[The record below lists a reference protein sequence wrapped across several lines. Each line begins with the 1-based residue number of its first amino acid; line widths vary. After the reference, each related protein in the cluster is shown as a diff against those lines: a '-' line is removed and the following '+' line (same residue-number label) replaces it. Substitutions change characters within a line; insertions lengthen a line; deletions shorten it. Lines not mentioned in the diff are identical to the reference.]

1 MNAPLLEFLDFCSL
15 AEGIVLHDRLIAIK
29 PAAGRLPQARLQLG
43 EFRSQKKPESHDDHS
58 ALRPKSLRRPMK
70 PADTRIDSSMVENW
84 NEFLKPLVASGVLVE
99 EPGYARPVSI
109 GERPERYRDHLS
121 RSGPSLLH
129 EDAWHETG
137 RLLGG
142 ERTYN
147 CSALPM
153 LRQRF
158 FYERFGNTREE
169 HSVWS
174 LVGQYRSLGDALLKL
189 RESTCVGLTSY
200 VIAPIPPIALLL
212 LERSRNPE
220 ELLQRSLEL
229 RDDYADLRQS
239 LSSLRADLADP
250 YVTPHEKMRAISS
263 WKKSWETLDRYKK
276 APSRIEI
283 GSTSTE
289 FIDFGSIRD
298 GLGFDSLNVQKIIEE
313 LISSGVRAAYSW
325 RVRFLHQV
333 ARRYLATPDSAI
345 HDGFYRLFGRHIQRE
360 DLRRISALTE
370 PQATNSRTNIGE

>member
-15 AEGIVLHDRLIAIK
+15 VEGIVLHDRLIAIK
-29 PAAGRLPQARLQLG
+29 PAAGRLPQTRLQMG
-43 EFRSQKKPESHDDHS
+43 EFRSQEKPESHEDQS
-58 ALRPKSLRRPMK
+58 AWRPISLRRPKK
-70 PADTRIDSSMVENW
+70 PSDTRTDSLMVENW
-84 NEFLKPLVASGVLVE
+84 NEFLKPLVAAGVLVE
-99 EPGYARPVSI
+99 EPGYARPIRI
-109 GERPERYRDHLS
+109 GERPELYRDHPS
-121 RSGPSLLH
+121 RVGPSLLH
-129 EDAWHETG
+129 EDARFETG

-153 LRQRF
+153 LRQRY
-158 FYERFGNTREE
+158 FYERFGNTKEE

-174 LVGQYRSLGDALLKL
+174 LFGQYRSLGDALLKL

-200 VIAPIPPIALLL
+200 IIAPIPPIALLL

-229 RDDYADLRQS
+229 REDYADLRQS

-250 YVTPHEKMRAISS
+250 CVSPHEKMRAITS
-263 WKKSWETLDRYKK
+263 WKKSWQTLDRYKK

-283 GSTSTE
+283 GSTSAE
-289 FIDFGSIRD
+289 FIDFGSSID

-325 RVRFLHQV
+325 RARFLHQA

-345 HDGFYRLFGRHIQRE
+345 HDGFYRLFGHHIQPE
-360 DLRRISALTE
+360 DLRRISALIE
-370 PQATNSRTNIGE
+370 PRTTNSRTSIGE